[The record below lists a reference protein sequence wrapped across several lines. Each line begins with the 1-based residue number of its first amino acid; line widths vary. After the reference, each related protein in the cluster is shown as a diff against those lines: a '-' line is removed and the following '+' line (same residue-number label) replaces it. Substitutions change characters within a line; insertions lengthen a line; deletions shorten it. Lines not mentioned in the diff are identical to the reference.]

1 MDERKEETPTTC
13 VRCQRVPIP
22 SRWNDVMLCCGKAA
36 SHRQNAYSRASQG
49 KVLRSQAYNDDTL
62 IVNLMTAS
70 ASFAWEPVLRAR
82 YTFAQSA
89 AIH

>member
-1 MDERKEETPTTC
+1 M
-13 VRCQRVPIP
+13 
-22 SRWNDVMLCCGKAA
+22 MLCFAVGKLLLTDRTHTAVP
-36 SHRQNAYSRASQG
+36 QG